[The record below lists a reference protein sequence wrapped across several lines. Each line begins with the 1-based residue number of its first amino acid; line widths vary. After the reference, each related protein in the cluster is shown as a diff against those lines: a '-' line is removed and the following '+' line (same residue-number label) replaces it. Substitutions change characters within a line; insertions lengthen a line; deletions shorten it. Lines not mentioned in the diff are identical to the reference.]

1 MGHFIRWIALGV
13 VSAGTGVWA
22 QDPPADRL
30 LQPDQNANKRPASAS
45 VAVVELF
52 TSQGCESCP
61 PADELLSNLPAEHPQ
76 HASQIFTLGYHVE
89 MWDKLGWVDPFGLPD
104 ATRRHRAYTRFL
116 LGSLDDPKAPRPAV
130 YTPAMIVNGRRMF
143 VGSDAAS
150 AKAAIAEALKTPA
163 LVSVSAT
170 IDPASLPQRPQA
182 RRDSSATPSGP
193 AQPDVPAA
201 SWLLTPGGDAI
212 VVDVAVR
219 AIDHA
224 AWPASIEP
232 DKIVAI
238 AALVENGVETEVT
251 AGENEGKTLK
261 HSSVVRAF
269 AVERAVMVPTIPKNA
284 VDGQGGIAG
293 GSGTPLPGEAPQIPV
308 LESRVR
314 FRLRM
319 PAPEAGLARPPM
331 DLTKASVVVF
341 VADEKDWRVMGANRF
356 ALGK

>member
-30 LQPDQNANKRPASAS
+30 LQPDQNANSRPESAS

-61 PADELLSNLPAEHPQ
+61 PADELLSNLPAEHPE

-104 ATRRHRAYTRFL
+104 ASRRHRAYTRFL
-116 LGSLDDPKAPRPAV
+116 LGNLDDPKAPRPAV
-130 YTPAMIVNGRRMF
+130 YTPAMVVNGRRMF
-143 VGSDAAS
+143 VGSDAAT

-170 IDPASLPQRPQA
+170 IDPASLPARPEALSDWQ
-182 RRDSSATPSGP
+182 
-193 AQPDVPAA
+193 
-201 SWLLTPGGDAI
+201 LTPGKESI
-212 VVDVAVR
+212 LVDVVVK
-219 AIDHA
+219 AIDKA
-224 AWPASIEP
+224 SWPASIEP

-238 AALVENGVETEVT
+238 AALVEDGVETEVT
-251 AGENEGKTLK
+251 AGENDGKTLK

-269 AVERAVMVPTIPKNA
+269 VVERAVMVPTMPKDA

-293 GSGTPLPGEAPQIPV
+293 GSGTPQPGEAKQGPV

-314 FRLRM
+314 FRLRV
-319 PAPEAGLARPPM
+319 PASEAGFARPPM
-331 DLTKASVVVF
+331 DLTRASVVVF
-341 VADEKDWRVMGANRF
+341 VADEKDWRVMGASRS